1 MVPVVAQLDTAPAGG
16 APPPPA
22 AWGGLSGLEEP
33 AAQVSVSRDERRA
46 QRGAGCKGGSLVPC
60 APWSRQ
66 LHHHR
71 RGGARRGN
79 GGARGGGVLA
89 QLPEASGTRPELG
102 LNRRPPSAQGRNPQ
116 AWFPSLSPRGH
127 TAVAAP
133 SRGRGRSGILVF
145 LLLWRPLPTHSAA
158 APWPPSPSNRAHAP
172 HPRRRLPSPLAQL
185 SWLSLRPRKV
195 HKGPLPSAW
204 MERRQGEVGEVL
216 WKSKEDRGFGFVSLL
231 SPQAE
236 WLLRLT
242 VPTIS

>member
-1 MVPVVAQLDTAPAGG
+1 MQKKNSASVPSRGPRGLKSAPAPGECGATTHPYSPMVPVVAQLDTAPAGG

-116 AWFPSLSPRGH
+116 A
-127 TAVAAP
+127 
-133 SRGRGRSGILVF
+133 
-145 LLLWRPLPTHSAA
+145 
-158 APWPPSPSNRAHAP
+158 
-172 HPRRRLPSPLAQL
+172 
-185 SWLSLRPRKV
+185 
-195 HKGPLPSAW
+195 
-204 MERRQGEVGEVL
+204 
-216 WKSKEDRGFGFVSLL
+216 
-231 SPQAE
+231 
-236 WLLRLT
+236 
-242 VPTIS
+242 